1 MSDLLRFHVILL
13 STHTFCFQTA
23 KDDRACE
30 NQLVLE
36 LGVDHFDFV
45 KKLLDN
51 RQMVYYCTRL
61 KQADAAERQGIEQ
74 EMATSPELKPILDR
88 LQEVDAGD
96 IVTVSI
102 CMMYGGA
109 SRITIASLD

>member
-1 MSDLLRFHVILL
+1 M
-13 STHTFCFQTA
+13 
-23 KDDRACE
+23 
-30 NQLVLE
+30 LE

-74 EMATSPELKPILDR
+74 DMATSPELKPILDR

-96 IVTVSI
+96 IVTVSTVI
-102 CMMYGGA
+102 LPMLRQNNC
-109 SRITIASLD
+109 SSDSVHQEITVVSQNYSSTITFRFRGRFWQLL